1 MLIQGA
7 LTSAGEAQK
16 LDVEFEVEN
25 LVAIFVKNVD
35 WLCLFHSF
43 SNIFSLNS
51 PINAI
56 IPLEMRAYLLIR
68 R

>member
-1 MLIQGA
+1 MNLLLLMLIQGA

-35 WLCLFHSF
+35 CLCLFHS
-43 SNIFSLNS
+43 SDS
-51 PINAI
+51 
-56 IPLEMRAYLLIR
+56 E
-68 R
+68 